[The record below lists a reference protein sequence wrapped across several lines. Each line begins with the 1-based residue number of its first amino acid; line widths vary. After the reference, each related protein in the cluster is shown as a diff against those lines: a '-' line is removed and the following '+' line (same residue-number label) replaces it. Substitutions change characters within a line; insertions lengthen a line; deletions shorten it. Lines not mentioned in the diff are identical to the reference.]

1 MSQFPFFVFI
11 PYQELLW
18 ELWYVKSVPLTY
30 LHCIWYS
37 SKCQYDYSANLIHS
51 VGVFSCTTRRHWTL
65 PEGCAV
71 VLEDFLFWWWA
82 LLRPTP
88 PTKKKRSRLDGRT
101 QSMFSFGARLAP
113 IRFEVHTHNSSRGSS
128 PRCVPEHNGVSLP
141 FSISSLVLL

>member
-1 MSQFPFFVFI
+1 MGYIGLYRDGFHFFFCHSPSCTKI
-11 PYQELLW
+11 KAQW
-18 ELWYVKSVPLTY
+18 SN
-30 LHCIWYS
+30 S

-65 PEGCAV
+65 PEGCTV
-71 VLEDFLFWWWA
+71 VLEDSLFWWWA

-88 PTKKKRSRLDGRT
+88 PTKKKRSRLDSRT

-128 PRCVPEHNGVSLP
+128 PRCVPEHNGVSSP